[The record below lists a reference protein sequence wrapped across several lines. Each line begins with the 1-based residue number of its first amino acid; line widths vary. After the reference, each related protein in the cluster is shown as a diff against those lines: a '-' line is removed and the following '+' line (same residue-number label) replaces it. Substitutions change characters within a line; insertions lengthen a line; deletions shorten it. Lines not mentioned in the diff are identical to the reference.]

1 MIHFA
6 IWFDQASLVEFNAP
20 VKVEHTADLEE
31 LNASVEGQQTEEL
44 GEIDVPVKSQ
54 DDVGLKKIKYF
65 FMV

>member
-20 VKVEHTADLEE
+20 VKGKHTEDLEDF
-31 LNASVEGQQTEEL
+31 NASVEGQQTEEL

-54 DDVGLKKIKYF
+54 DDVS
-65 FMV
+65 